1 MLSGRRNYIVDFQ
14 DCSSMDST
22 FLGILVGLAL
32 KLRKFEDE
40 GYLTLVNLRGRNLE
54 TVQNLGIHKNCRNQ
68 FRRNAIRSSWTERA
82 EKRSGKWSRLFR
94 NHLSGTQDAHGAQ
107 REEFANVLRR
117 GKLPRAAKG
126 RFRLTGSTLAMNAL
140 LFLLAGATVGILG
153 CLYLG
158 QINKR
163 KLSALRDEKTRLQ
176 KEKEIIVEFMH
187 NLAVAIGEGVA
198 RKDLYQRIVHTAVMT
213 TGAMSACVY
222 EKLDNGKLRGIATEG
237 LFPPQRRMK
246 ESLGEEEST
255 RASFLEKVL
264 SSEILEEGEGIVG
277 EVAKTGKPV
286 FVANAQSD
294 PRIVRHPDPALA
306 VRSMVYSPLIHDD
319 SVLGVLAVANPASG
333 LTFSEMDLS
342 LVNSLA
348 EQSALAIKNSDAMNL
363 RLEKSRMDSD
373 LGLAK
378 EVQELF
384 LAQKSPESKGLE
396 VDAQYLPSSQVGG
409 DFYDF
414 YKLSSTKFGV
424 CIAGVSGKGVP
435 ASLLMA
441 ICQTNLRHYVSK
453 TRPPSAVL
461 KKLNLDLEKRIRE
474 DMFITLFLAII
485 DTQANTAT
493 YARAGHEPALL
504 AKQGEGDEISIDKLH
519 GNGMALGMVPSEFFD
534 ETIEDKVVPFEKET

>member
-1 MLSGRRNYIVDFQ
+1 MTAF
-14 DCSSMDST
+14 
-22 FLGILVGLAL
+22 
-32 KLRKFEDE
+32 
-40 GYLTLVNLRGRNLE
+40 
-54 TVQNLGIHKNCRNQ
+54 
-68 FRRNAIRSSWTERA
+68 
-82 EKRSGKWSRLFR
+82 
-94 NHLSGTQDAHGAQ
+94 
-107 REEFANVLRR
+107 
-117 GKLPRAAKG
+117 
-126 RFRLTGSTLAMNAL
+126 

-153 CLYLG
+153 VLYFG
-158 QINKR
+158 QISKR
-163 KLSALRDEKTRLQ
+163 KIAALHDEKIRLQ

-198 RKDLYQRIVHTAVMT
+198 RKDLYHRIVHTAVMT

-222 EKLDNGKLRGIATEG
+222 EKLNNGKLRGIATEG

-246 ESLGEEEST
+246 DPLGEQDST
-255 RASFLEKVL
+255 RASFLEKIL

-294 PRIVRHPDPALA
+294 PRIVKHPDPALA
-306 VRSMVYSPLIHDD
+306 VRSMVYSPLVHDD
-319 SVLGVLAVANPASG
+319 SILGVLVVANPASG

-384 LAQKSPESKGLE
+384 LAQKSPESKGLD

-414 YKLSSTKFGV
+414 YKLSPTKFGV
-424 CIAGVSGKGVP
+424 CIADVSGKGVP

-453 TRPPSAVL
+453 TRSPSAVL

-504 AKQGEGDEISIDKLH
+504 AKQGEDDEIAIDKLH
-519 GNGMALGMVPSEFFD
+519 GNGMALGMVPAEFFD
-534 ETIEDKVVPFEKET
+534 ETIEDKIVPFEKGNVMVLFTDGVTEAENEDREEFGQDRLSEILSARIRLKPNEFNRRLLSDLDEYSSASHDRDDVTIVTLKRV

>member
-1 MLSGRRNYIVDFQ
+1 M
-14 DCSSMDST
+14 
-22 FLGILVGLAL
+22 
-32 KLRKFEDE
+32 
-40 GYLTLVNLRGRNLE
+40 
-54 TVQNLGIHKNCRNQ
+54 
-68 FRRNAIRSSWTERA
+68 
-82 EKRSGKWSRLFR
+82 
-94 NHLSGTQDAHGAQ
+94 
-107 REEFANVLRR
+107 NV
-117 GKLPRAAKG
+117 
-126 RFRLTGSTLAMNAL
+126 F

-153 CLYLG
+153 LLYFG
-158 QINKR
+158 KISKR
-163 KLSALRDEKTRLQ
+163 KISDLRDEKIRLQ

-198 RKDLYQRIVHTAVMT
+198 RKDLYHRIVHTAVMT

-222 EKLDNGKLRGIATEG
+222 EKLENGKLRGIATEG

-246 ESLGEEEST
+246 ESLGEEAST
-255 RASFLEKVL
+255 RASFLEKIL

-286 FVANAQSD
+286 FVGNAQSD
-294 PRIVRHPDPALA
+294 PRIVKHPDPALA

-319 SVLGVLAVANPASG
+319 SILGVLVVANPSSG

-348 EQSALAIKNSDAMNL
+348 EQAALAIKNSDAMNL

-396 VDAQYLPSSQVGG
+396 VDAQYLPSAQVGG

-414 YKLSSTKFGV
+414 YKLSPTKFGV
-424 CIAGVSGKGVP
+424 CIADVSGKGVP

-441 ICQTNLRHYVSK
+441 LCQTNLRHYVNK
-453 TRPPSAVL
+453 TRSPATVL

-485 DTQANTAT
+485 DTQTNTAT

-504 AKQGEGDEISIDKLH
+504 AKQGEDDEISIEKLH
-519 GNGMALGMVPSEFFD
+519 GKGMALGMVPADFFD
-534 ETIEDKVVPFEKET
+534 ETIEDKVIPFEKGNVMVLFTDGVTEAENEEREEFGQERLCERLSSRILLKPNEFNQRLLSDLDEYSSASYERDDVTIVTLKRV

>member
-1 MLSGRRNYIVDFQ
+1 
-14 DCSSMDST
+14 
-22 FLGILVGLAL
+22 
-32 KLRKFEDE
+32 
-40 GYLTLVNLRGRNLE
+40 
-54 TVQNLGIHKNCRNQ
+54 
-68 FRRNAIRSSWTERA
+68 
-82 EKRSGKWSRLFR
+82 
-94 NHLSGTQDAHGAQ
+94 
-107 REEFANVLRR
+107 
-117 GKLPRAAKG
+117 
-126 RFRLTGSTLAMNAL
+126 MNAF

-153 CLYLG
+153 CFYFG
-158 QINKR
+158 KISKR
-163 KLSALRDEKTRLQ
+163 KLSALRAEKIRLQ

-198 RKDLYQRIVHTAVMT
+198 RKDLYQRIVHTAVIT

-222 EKLDNGKLRGIATEG
+222 EKLESGKLRGIATEG

-246 ESLGEEEST
+246 DPLGEETST
-255 RASFLEKVL
+255 RASFLEKIL

-294 PRIVRHPDPALA
+294 PRIVKHPDPALA

-319 SVLGVLAVANPASG
+319 SILGVLVVANPSSG

-348 EQSALAIKNSDAMNL
+348 EQAALAIKNSDAMNL

-384 LAQKSPESKGLE
+384 LAQKSPESKGLD

-414 YKLSSTKFGV
+414 YKLSPTKFGV
-424 CIAGVSGKGVP
+424 CIADVSGKGVP

-453 TRPPSAVL
+453 TRSPSAVL

-504 AKQGEGDEISIDKLH
+504 AKQGEEDETAIDKLH
-519 GNGMALGMVPSEFFD
+519 GNGMALGMVPADFFD
-534 ETIEDKVVPFEKET
+534 EAIEDKVVPFEKGDVMVLFTDGVTEAENEDREEFGLSRLSDKLSARIHLKPNEFNRRLLSDLDEYSSTSYERDDITIVTLKRV